1 MKWLFTMF
9 ATALGGAPGKE
20 RNKGNL
26 QSQDLKVLL
35 AAAPLEGV
43 DLDRSQDVGRTID
56 LDDWIIRH
64 ARHR

>member
-9 ATALGGAPGKE
+9 ATALGGVLGKG
-20 RNKGNL
+20 RNSGNL
-26 QSQDLKVLL
+26 QSEGLKALL

-43 DLDRSQDVGRTID
+43 DLDRSRDVGRKIDVNDWTIS
-56 LDDWIIRH
+56 H

>member
-9 ATALGGAPGKE
+9 ATALGKE
-20 RNKGNL
+20 RNRGNL
-26 QSQDLKVLL
+26 QPQNLKALL

-43 DLDRSQDVGRTID
+43 DLDRSRDVGRTID
-56 LDDWIIRH
+56 LNDWIIRH